1 MLRYEDVIASQSAD
15 DLIPLVIEEFSM
27 ADARVVY
34 ENNTPHLVIEFPDC
48 FSCKYRIDD
57 SLRHVYARCAA
68 TYDAYAKRSTVL
80 AEKRQLLFHVF
91 AFTAMTAWLNS
102 LAVRQAA
109 ILREIDNDTGFVSV
123 SILLHGIT
131 ATSAPVRNKFQ
142 ISD

>member
-57 SLRHVYARCAA
+57 SAA
-68 TYDAYAKRSTVL
+68 TCLRS
-80 AEKRQLLFHVF
+80 
-91 AFTAMTAWLNS
+91 
-102 LAVRQAA
+102 
-109 ILREIDNDTGFVSV
+109 LRGN
-123 SILLHGIT
+123 LRRL
-131 ATSAPVRNKFQ
+131 R
-142 ISD
+142 